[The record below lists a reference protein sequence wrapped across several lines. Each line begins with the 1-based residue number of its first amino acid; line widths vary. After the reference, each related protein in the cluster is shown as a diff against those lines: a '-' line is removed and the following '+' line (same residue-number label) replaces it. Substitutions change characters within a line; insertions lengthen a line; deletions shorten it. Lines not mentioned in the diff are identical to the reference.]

1 MPILPFGEWKPDLMN
16 TNGDSSQLVQNVVPR
31 ADGYGPFG
39 SFLPF
44 SGPLAEG
51 NDSFTKVLLHFD
63 GADASTTFTDN
74 NAGGSV
80 HTWTAAGNAQIDT
93 ADFKFN
99 GASGLFDGTGDWIT
113 TPDHADF
120 ALGTSDFTIDF
131 WFKCNAAGGS
141 VLFIA
146 GQNDAAFTAGNVSF
160 YIIRQNTNVIQA
172 FVWSGGAQTGVGGTT
187 QFTNALNPGWHHVAF
202 VRTGNA
208 LKLFIDGVQEGGNAS
223 FAGSVNDS
231 PAVLG
236 VGTAGALT
244 ASSFNGWLDEFR
256 LSVGIARWTANFLPP
271 GKAYDVDPNGRCR
284 GHFYARKTDGS
295 VVVFAGTSTR
305 LFKLNNTDFSWTDVS
320 KGALAYPALSSFE
333 HWQFAQFGNFV
344 VAVQAN
350 TVPQVFDISSGSAFA
365 DLGGSP
371 PQARYVAVVGRFL
384 VLSGL
389 LSTPYRIQ
397 WSGLNAITTWTPG
410 VSSSDFQDF
419 PDGGIVR
426 GVAGGEFGVIFQDSV
441 IRRMVF
447 AVGAPYVFQIDRI
460 AEDKGLL
467 APYSLIRAGDKIFF
481 LASQGFHEMLA
492 TGAPVPI
499 GKEKFD
505 RTFFGDYDSSQLQ
518 LIIGAA
524 DPEQSRVYW
533 AYKSMAGQ
541 AGLFDKVVCYDYALG
556 RATVIA
562 LTGEYLATLAR
573 PGLTLDSL
581 DTISGSIEAL
591 PFSLDDVSIA
601 ALPKLALFS
610 SAHRLGFCTGPAL
623 EATLDTAEQMLD
635 GAGAGRRVR
644 VKGLRPLTDA
654 AACYGSVGARETNQA
669 AVAYSTEQAVNGKGL
684 CPANVST
691 RLARGRLRIPTG
703 TVWTYASGFEPDFV
717 QEGRR

>member
-1 MPILPFGEWKPDLMN
+1 M
-16 TNGDSSQLVQNVVPR
+16 
-31 ADGYGPFG
+31 
-39 SFLPF
+39 
-44 SGPLAEG
+44 
-51 NDSFTKVLLHFD
+51 
-63 GADASTTFTDN
+63 
-74 NAGGSV
+74 
-80 HTWTAAGNAQIDT
+80 
-93 ADFKFN
+93 
-99 GASGLFDGTGDWIT
+99 
-113 TPDHADF
+113 
-120 ALGTSDFTIDF
+120 
-131 WFKCNAAGGS
+131 
-141 VLFIA
+141 
-146 GQNDAAFTAGNVSF
+146 
-160 YIIRQNTNVIQA
+160 
-172 FVWSGGAQTGVGGTT
+172 
-187 QFTNALNPGWHHVAF
+187 
-202 VRTGNA
+202 
-208 LKLFIDGVQEGGNAS
+208 
-223 FAGSVNDS
+223 
-231 PAVLG
+231 
-236 VGTAGALT
+236 
-244 ASSFNGWLDEFR
+244 
-256 LSVGIARWTANFLPP
+256 
-271 GKAYDVDPNGRCR
+271 
-284 GHFYARKTDGS
+284 
-295 VVVFAGTSTR
+295 VFAGTSTR

-320 KGALAYPALSSFE
+320 KGGLAYPALSSFE

-397 WSGLNAITTWTPG
+397 WSGLNAITTWTSG
-410 VSSSDFQDF
+410 VNSSDFQDF

-447 AVGAPYVFQIDRI
+447 AVGASYVFQIDRI

-541 AGLFDKVVCYDYALG
+541 AGLFDKVICYDYALG
-556 RATVIA
+556 RATVIS

-581 DTISGSIEAL
+581 DTISSSIEAL

-635 GAGAGRRVR
+635 GAGASRRVR
-644 VKGLRPLTDA
+644 VQGLRRFTDA
-654 AACYGSVGARETNQA
+654 PACYGSVGARETNQV
-669 AVAYSTEQAVNGKGL
+669 AVAYSVEQAVNGKGL

-691 RLARGRLRIPTG
+691 RLARGRLRIPAG
-703 TVWTYASGFEPDFV
+703 TAWTYASGFEPDFV

>member
-1 MPILPFGEWKPDLMN
+1 
-16 TNGDSSQLVQNVVPR
+16 VR
-31 ADGYGPFG
+31 
-39 SFLPF
+39 
-44 SGPLAEG
+44 
-51 NDSFTKVLLHFD
+51 
-63 GADASTTFTDN
+63 
-74 NAGGSV
+74 
-80 HTWTAAGNAQIDT
+80 
-93 ADFKFN
+93 
-99 GASGLFDGTGDWIT
+99 
-113 TPDHADF
+113 TPD
-120 ALGTSDFTIDF
+120 GSDFTLGSGDWAIDF
-131 WFKCNAAGGS
+131 RFKCAATSGA
-141 VLFIA
+141 VAFLA
-146 GQNDAAFTAGNVSF
+146 GQADNAGSAASTSFAILRQVTDKVVAYVGQGAVTVSV
-160 YIIRQNTNVIQA
+160 N
-172 FVWSGGAQTGVGGTT
+172 STT
-187 QFTNALNPGWHHVAF
+187 SFTNLLNTGWHHGTF
-202 VRTGNA
+202 QRRGN
-208 LKLFIDGVQEGGNAS
+208 LLELYIDGVREATAPIIGA
-223 FAGSVNDS
+223 VNDS
-231 PAVLG
+231 ANQLG
-236 VGTAGALT
+236 VGVNGETPGAGWIG
-244 ASSFNGWLDEFR
+244 NIDEFR
-256 LSVGIARWTANFLPP
+256 ISVGVARWTTSFLPP
-271 GKAYDVDPNGRCR
+271 GKAYDVDANGRCR

-295 VVVFAGTSTR
+295 IVVFAGTATR

-320 KGALAYPALSSFE
+320 KSGLAYPALASFE

-518 LIIGAA
+518 LVIGAS

-556 RATVIA
+556 RATVIS

-581 DTISGSIEAL
+581 DTISSSIEAL
-591 PFSLDDVSIA
+591 LFSLDDVSIA
-601 ALPKLALFS
+601 ALPKLALFNS
-610 SAHRLGFCTGPAL
+610 VHRLGFCTGPAL
-623 EATLDTAEQMLD
+623 EAMLETPEQELD
-635 GAGAGRRVR
+635 GRRARVR
-644 VKGLRPLTDA
+644 GIRPLTDA
-654 AACYGSVGARETNQA
+654 PTCYGSIGARETNQA
-669 AVAYSTEQAVNGKGL
+669 AVACSVEQAVNGKGL

-691 RLARGRLRIPTG
+691 RFARGRLRIPAG
-703 TVWTYASGFEPDFV
+703 TAWTYASGFEPDFV